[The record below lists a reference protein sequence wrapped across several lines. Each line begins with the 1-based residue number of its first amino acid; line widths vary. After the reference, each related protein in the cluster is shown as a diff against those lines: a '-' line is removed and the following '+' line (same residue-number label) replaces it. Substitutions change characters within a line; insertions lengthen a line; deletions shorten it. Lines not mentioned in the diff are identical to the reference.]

1 MLPTLKLTYAWKLRK
16 ILLKFDYNVLNI
28 VQIKNVNVFQFITEV
43 EETAKDELIEWSN
56 W

>member
-28 VQIKNVNVFQFITEV
+28 VQIKNVNVFHKVNLLLKKKKQP
-43 EETAKDELIEWSN
+43 KMN
-56 W
+56 